1 MDMISNLQNMNLSLF
16 MTTAFLILSSVIF
29 VYETIGKFSQIIG
42 CPVKWVREKENDHK
56 LLMNSIQDINEL
68 KKQHETSVQ
77 HLIHKDAAIAEDL
90 KKLTELFVDKQIDDM
105 RYEILDFASAL
116 SAGREF
122 SKEQFDHILNTYQK
136 YEKILEENN
145 RSNGQVVV
153 SMEVINDIYKEK
165 LKEGF
170 EKEKKGETS

>member
-1 MDMISNLQNMNLSLF
+1 MDMINNLYHIDLSLF
-16 MTTAFLILSSVIF
+16 MTTIFLLLSSVIF
-29 VYETIGKFSQIIG
+29 IYETIGKFSQIIG
-42 CPVKWVREKENDHK
+42 CPVKWVREKEHDHK
-56 LLMNSIQDINEL
+56 LLMDSIQEINAL
-68 KKQHETSVQ
+68 KKQHEASVQ
-77 HLIHKDAAIAEDL
+77 RFIQKDAAIAGDL
-90 KKLTELFVDKQIDDM
+90 KKLTELFIDKQIDDM

-116 SAGREF
+116 SSGREF

-153 SMEVINDIYKEK
+153 SMEVINDIYKER

-170 EKEKKGETS
+170 E